1 LVLRTPCPFWE
12 QPDASELEFLAIALD
27 EEDEGDLSVIS
38 RNHPCGQR
46 LRNIKGVADRR
57 RRFTSSL
64 HGLLREGGDEFV
76 PYPLPEGELRRPLTA
91 YWPATGRV
99 APEMQNKLKP
109 TGDRNGVVIR
119 CKAWPVAPVPRWP

>member
-1 LVLRTPCPFWE
+1 VL
-12 QPDASELEFLAIALD
+12 LIA
-27 EEDEGDLSVIS
+27 EGV
-38 RNHPCGQR
+38 
-46 LRNIKGVADRR
+46 
-57 RRFTSSL
+57 SSL

-109 TGDRNGVVIR
+109 TGDRNGVVIG
-119 CKAWPVAPVPRWP
+119 AGMAGGTGLPRWP